1 MPQLIGV
8 PSDALT
14 GSLLAQPAAPASL
27 LPAELTQGLP
37 QEFLDAI
44 APQFNV
50 KPVKKGM
57 NPLFVLIIGGG
68 GVVLLLAIA
77 GLATF
82 MLSGS

>member
-1 MPQLIGV
+1 MGGPVQLGI
-8 PSDALT
+8 LLR
-14 GSLLAQPAAPASL
+14 GSNQGGDPAIPAAYTDNV
-27 LPAELTQGLP
+27 TQGLP